1 MHTQNEFIKFND
13 QSNSPSTFLKMKKKG
28 GKGLKRHEINTWK
41 YCIHIITPRKTRI
54 FGQAETKLRW
64 ESTTYYYS
72 STPCC
77 NLAQD
82 LEETSYAHQFF
93 LAEPVTIITLH
104 NNNYAAKEEECK
116 PSLSL
121 SLSLSLWPPDCMMH
135 LPW

>member
-1 MHTQNEFIKFND
+1 
-13 QSNSPSTFLKMKKKG
+13 MKKKR
-28 GKGLKRHEINTWK
+28 GKGLKRHEIK
-41 YCIHIITPRKTRI
+41 IHGNIVYTTSPPRKTRI

-82 LEETSYAHQFF
+82 LEETSCAHQFF
-93 LAEPVTIITLH
+93 LAEPVAIITLH
-104 NNNYAAKEEECK
+104 NNNYAAEEEECK

-121 SLSLSLWPPDCMMH
+121 AS
-135 LPW
+135 